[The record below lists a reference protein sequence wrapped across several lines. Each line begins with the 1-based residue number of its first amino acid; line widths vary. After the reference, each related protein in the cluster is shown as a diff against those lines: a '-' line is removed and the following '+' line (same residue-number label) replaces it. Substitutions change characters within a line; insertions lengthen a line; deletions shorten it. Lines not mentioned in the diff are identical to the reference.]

1 MEFWH
6 GRCFHKISE
15 PWRKEPSRNAGII
28 PAVSRPKRTRNFS
41 FVEQRRLR
49 RRRQLLTRQ
58 KRRPRP
64 PNFWLNLRSSWT
76 ARTARYA
83 AGRIAD
89 PRMTYHPF
97 KIPPFLESRVRNI
110 NSSFAILSM
119 QRGSV
124 AHDVFFYL
132 ALFDNYQM
140 WCTIGCRFRT
150 TIRSRN
156 ISILGYP
163 PSGVSFL
170 LKANYIAGRL
180 RNWRFKN
187 KIKLLL
193 NTPM

>member
-41 FVEQRRLR
+41 FVDQRRLR

-89 PRMTYHPF
+89 PHMTYHPF
-97 KIPPFLESRVRNI
+97 KIPPFLESRVCYI
-110 NSSFAILSM
+110 NLSFAILSM
-119 QRGSV
+119 QRGSI
-124 AHDVFFYL
+124 AHDVFFDL
-132 ALFDNYQM
+132 AVF
-140 WCTIGCRFRT
+140 GT
-150 TIRSRN
+150 TIRSKN

-163 PSGVSFL
+163 SSGVSFH
-170 LKANYIAGRL
+170 
-180 RNWRFKN
+180 FC
-187 KIKLLL
+187 
-193 NTPM
+193 